1 MGVGPGRVF
10 PRLTVAVVALLP
22 VGCADSDSP
31 QLVPRQVTR
40 KSIPSAGSTIP
51 APRAVTT
58 SPDNTLYLL
67 DNAGRVL
74 VFDRDGN
81 SLRQWNM
88 PESDVGNPEG
98 ICVLS
103 DGNIAVADT
112 HYHRVVVFDD
122 VGQVQR
128 MIGQEGQGDGDFFWP
143 VAVIED
149 DRGHRFV
156 SAYGGATRVQ
166 KCVRAGEDPAAT
178 RLLGDIDGTAVGY
191 GLMTLRTV
199 VDGSLHATVEEIFV
213 LPGARAGGV
222 GEASI
227 EALLAD
233 ARERGAAAISLSRD
247 GNTQYKILRYR
258 CDAPRTP
265 YVRHTTVRDPTM

>member
-122 VGQVQR
+122 VGHVQR
-128 MIGQEGQGDGDFFWP
+128 MIGQEGQGDETSSG
-143 VAVIED
+143 
-149 DRGHRFV
+149 R
-156 SAYGGATRVQ
+156 
-166 KCVRAGEDPAAT
+166 
-178 RLLGDIDGTAVGY
+178 
-191 GLMTLRTV
+191 
-199 VDGSLHATVEEIFV
+199 
-213 LPGARAGGV
+213 
-222 GEASI
+222 
-227 EALLAD
+227 
-233 ARERGAAAISLSRD
+233 SR
-247 GNTQYKILRYR
+247 
-258 CDAPRTP
+258 
-265 YVRHTTVRDPTM
+265 